1 MERASRARELVGR
14 LREHVARLIPVIE
27 AVPEEAWN
35 RSTAP
40 GVWSIGKEA
49 EHVADAAAYHQWI
62 VRLSIGERVSSRR
75 PSIERARM
83 TTALLREQVVDLIRT
98 RTEEGATLLGALT
111 DEQLDL
117 PTKPPRARNEPLADT
132 IERVLIG
139 HYEAHRLG
147 IQDKL
152 ANG

>member
-1 MERASRARELVGR
+1 
-14 LREHVARLIPVIE
+14 
-27 AVPEEAWN
+27 
-35 RSTAP
+35 
-40 GVWSIGKEA
+40 
-49 EHVADAAAYHQWI
+49 
-62 VRLSIGERVSSRR
+62 
-75 PSIERARM
+75 M